1 MAFRRFTNSWHWHSD
16 IPTFLTCRKV
26 RRRTVSRI
34 KLKDIQQKQSKEAKD
49 TPSVPGMPLL
59 KGSKIIT
66 KRSTHQQSYTVIH
79 WISMNIPAY
88 SLTDSTTWHQPDI
101 VWYCSMTRPCSLM
114 SKNPNGP
121 KARPSVDAVLPAR
134 PHPTPTA
141 LWSLSS
147 GSMASIVSSYSRL
160 SKNVI
165 DLIHNA
171 SHSASQKQ
179 KYRYCTF
186 SKSDTSAV
194 NKSRV
199 ELK

>member
-34 KLKDIQQKQSKEAKD
+34 KLKDIQQKQSKETKD

-59 KGSKIIT
+59 KGSKIVT

-88 SLTDSTTWHQPDI
+88 SLIQYNMTST
-101 VWYCSMTRPCSLM
+101 WYRSMTRPCSLM

-160 SKNVI
+160 SKHVI
-165 DLIHNA
+165 DLIHNEM
-171 SHSASQKQ
+171 QVTLQVRNKNI
-179 KYRYCTF
+179 
-186 SKSDTSAV
+186 DTV
-194 NKSRV
+194 RFLNRTQVLKIRV
-199 ELK
+199 G